1 MRSPL
6 KYSGLCRFG
15 AGALPVS
22 LARNRQ
28 VASRGRQARIPRH
41 SRPGELTP
49 DLSLP
54 GAFWQC
60 QEGPAMIDPTTL
72 QFARRLAR
80 IKARQLGRLIR
91 TCSREDLEQ
100 ELLLEVVIG
109 WERFDPARGKPAAFV
124 EHLIQQKAWK
134 LRRAEGS
141 QRPTRSFDADHHDK
155 PAVDDDFRHIALRI
169 DVDVA
174 VTNLPPDLRK
184 ACDQLRRDSVSS
196 VARSRG
202 VPRSTLDSSLKR
214 VRETFRRADLDQ
226 YLS

>member
-1 MRSPL
+1 M
-6 KYSGLCRFG
+6 
-15 AGALPVS
+15 
-22 LARNRQ
+22 
-28 VASRGRQARIPRH
+28 
-41 SRPGELTP
+41 TP
-49 DLSLP
+49 TR
-54 GAFWQC
+54 
-60 QEGPAMIDPTTL
+60 IDPTTL
-72 QFARRLAR
+72 QFARKLAR

-100 ELLLEVVIG
+100 ELLLEVVVG

-134 LRRAEGS
+134 LRRAASSE
-141 QRPTRSFDADHHDK
+141 RRARSFDANSHDQ
-155 PAVDDDFRHIALRI
+155 PAGDDAIRHIALRI
-169 DVDVA
+169 DVDLA
-174 VTNLPPDLRK
+174 VDSLSPDLRK
-184 ACDQLRRDSVSS
+184 VCDELRRETVSS

>member
-1 MRSPL
+1 MP
-6 KYSGLCRFG
+6 
-15 AGALPVS
+15 
-22 LARNRQ
+22 
-28 VASRGRQARIPRH
+28 
-41 SRPGELTP
+41 
-49 DLSLP
+49 
-54 GAFWQC
+54 
-60 QEGPAMIDPTTL
+60 IDPTTL
-72 QFARRLAR
+72 QFARKLAR

-91 TCSREDLEQ
+91 SCSREDLEQ

-134 LRRAEGS
+134 LRRAAGS
-141 QRPTRSFDADHHDK
+141 ERRTRSFDTNNHDQ
-155 PAVDDDFRHIALRI
+155 PAGDDPIRHVALRI

-174 VTNLPPDLRK
+174 VSNLPADLRK
-184 ACDQLRRDSVSS
+184 ACDELRRESVSG
-196 VARSRG
+196 VARNRG